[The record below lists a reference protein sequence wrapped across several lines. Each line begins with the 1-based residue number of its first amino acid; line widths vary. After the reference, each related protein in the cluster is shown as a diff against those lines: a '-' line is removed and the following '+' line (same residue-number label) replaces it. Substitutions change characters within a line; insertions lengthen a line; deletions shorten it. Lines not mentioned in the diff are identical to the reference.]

1 MNDRT
6 ELEELEWSHRLRTLR
21 EWGLVAGILVIG
33 IVLALVVRY
42 EITTEG
48 DAVNSIR
55 CEEGDVTLVIE
66 RHDNVFERIVC
77 PAGASVKP

>member
-1 MNDRT
+1 MSDRT
-6 ELEELEWSHRLRTLR
+6 ELEELERNHRLRTLR
-21 EWGLVAGILVIG
+21 EWALIAAILVIG
-33 IVLALVVRY
+33 LVVALIVSY
-42 EITTEG
+42 EITTSG

-66 RHDNVFERIVC
+66 RSGGITERVEC